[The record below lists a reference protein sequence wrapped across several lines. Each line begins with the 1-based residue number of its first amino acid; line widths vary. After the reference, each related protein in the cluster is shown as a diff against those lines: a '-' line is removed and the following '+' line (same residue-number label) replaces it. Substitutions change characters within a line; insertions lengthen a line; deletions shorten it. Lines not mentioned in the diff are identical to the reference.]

1 MSDTVPVTGAGLTT
15 RRERPL
21 FGVPMDDDQESIRYF
36 TDDAEADAV
45 LADRGVQQALS
56 VAGAWSDLDWDEAVE
71 VLERI
76 RRDSRPS
83 PPVEP
88 L

>member
-1 MSDTVPVTGAGLTT
+1 MPDTTPTTGVGLTA

-21 FGVPMDDDQESIRYF
+21 FGVPLDDDQESIRYF

-45 LADRGVQQALS
+45 LADRGVQEALS
-56 VAGAWSDLDWDEAVE
+56 VAGVWSDLDWDEAVE
-71 VLERI
+71 ALERI

-88 L
+88 P